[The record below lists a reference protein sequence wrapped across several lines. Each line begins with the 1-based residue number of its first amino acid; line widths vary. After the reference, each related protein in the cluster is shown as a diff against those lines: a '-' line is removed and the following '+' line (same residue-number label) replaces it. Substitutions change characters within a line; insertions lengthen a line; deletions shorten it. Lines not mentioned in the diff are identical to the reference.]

1 MKNNIR
7 KWIRVGFQNTDEYI
21 GDQTYVYCVIVVKE
35 VNSSDR
41 IEKKLFNGKCKL
53 TETRVRTMQT
63 VLGILLLA
71 SITLDD
77 AIFLG

>member
-1 MKNNIR
+1 M
-7 KWIRVGFQNTDEYI
+7 
-21 GDQTYVYCVIVVKE
+21 YVYCVIVVKE

-41 IEKKLFNGKCKL
+41 IENKLFNGKCKL